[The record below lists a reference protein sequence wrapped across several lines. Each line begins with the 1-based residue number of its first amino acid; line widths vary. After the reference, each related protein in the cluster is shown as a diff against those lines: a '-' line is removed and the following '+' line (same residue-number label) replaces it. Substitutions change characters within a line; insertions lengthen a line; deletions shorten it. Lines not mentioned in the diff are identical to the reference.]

1 MTQQVEVPITKAD
14 NRVQAP
20 GLSWWKERTTPT
32 VVLIPTGMP
41 QQACNINKQ
50 KCNKEI
56 MNIS

>member
-1 MTQQVEVPITKAD
+1 MPITKAD

-20 GLSWWKERTTPT
+20 GLSWWEERMTPT
-32 VVLIPTGMP
+32 VVLVPTGMP
-41 QQACNINKQ
+41 QHACSINKQ